1 MSSVET
7 NVEEIQVEGGLLVRR
22 EYSDGSLSTE
32 FVAVPPDA
40 SSVLAARIDQN
51 LDRLRDGIASFDT
64 DTAAARWATVKLAL
78 RMVLALARL
87 VRGKQ
92 EVDG

>member
-1 MSSVET
+1 MRAVVYGPGGFDSSKPNNNVLSET
-7 NVEEIQVEGGLLVRR
+7 EVPETDGQVAERTLG
-22 EYSDGSLSTE
+22 D
-32 FVAVPPDA
+32 
-40 SSVLAARIDQN
+40 RIDAN

-78 RMVLALARL
+78 RVVLALARL
-87 VRGKQ
+87 VRGRT